1 MAGSTS
7 GEGKSHTVWIDATT
21 SLWFPLLVGSVFQ
34 VDNPFNNLWSVPIS
48 ITSASISDFNH
59 SLTPFLVPSA
69 MKNDLAYYFKRIKK
83 SVQKL
88 LAYVFLYF
96 NIISILS
103 PCSTKVV
110 KTNFSAREFHCPL
123 YFFSGLWLCCGG
135 WGESERNKEF
145 YVLCCHMATEASFEL
160 SSSPHSW
167 SVIGK
172 GFHRDLCFSGGRG
185 SFHYCYAILGPTLVM
200 RFVSPM

>member
-1 MAGSTS
+1 MPLQVYGFHSQLALYFRSIILLIISGQFPYPLPQPAFQTST
-7 GEGKSHTVWIDATT
+7 T
-21 SLWFPLLVGSVFQ
+21 LLM
-34 VDNPFNNLWSVPIS
+34 
-48 ITSASISDFNH
+48 
-59 SLTPFLVPSA
+59 PFLFPSA
-69 MKNDLAYYFKRIKK
+69 MKNDLAYYLKRIKK

-110 KTNFSAREFHCPL
+110 KTNFSARELHCPSP
-123 YFFSGLWLCCGG
+123 YFLSGLWLCGGG

-145 YVLCCHMATEASFEL
+145 YVLCCPMATEASFEL
-160 SSSPHSW
+160 SSSPRSW

-172 GFHRDLCFSGGRG
+172 GFHRDLCFSGRRG
-185 SFHYCYAILGPTLVM
+185 SFHYCRAILGPTLVM
-200 RFVSPM
+200 LFVSAM